1 MKQQTIDSN
10 RKEVNTMKAK
20 TYQEIQPRMLN
31 QKQAENYT
39 GMGRNS
45 LTEFS
50 RRIGARRKV
59 GRTVLY
65 DRVILD
71 AGLDALPEDTGEPAA
86 I

>member
-1 MKQQTIDSN
+1 MKQQTTDGN
-10 RKEVNTMKAK
+10 RKEVNTMTVK
-20 TYQEIQPRMLN
+20 ECHEVEPRMLT
-31 QKQAENYT
+31 QKQAEVYT
-39 GMGRNS
+39 GLGRNS
-45 LTEFS
+45 LTDFA